1 MYLTLEIPSYVR
13 HHSSLKHE
21 RRTRSNK
28 PPKGK
33 KKVAFQNPW
42 KSDAGLRTIGLFVS
56 CALHVQLA
64 ACSSS
69 TCISQGRRRRVSQ
82 ICVCVGC
89 MSHACVTKL
98 SKRPRYHL
106 PAFLFFTDFEVAGWE
121 IFFSSCLLIDL
132 LNNNSLCFSLHTMA
146 QAQAVWLGTGTRSR
160 RRDLVCKD
168 AQ

>member
-1 MYLTLEIPSYVR
+1 MQACGLLAFSFLVPCMC
-13 HHSSLKHE
+13 SL
-21 RRTRSNK
+21 
-28 PPKGK
+28 
-33 KKVAFQNPW
+33 
-42 KSDAGLRTIGLFVS
+42 
-56 CALHVQLA
+56 QLA
-64 ACSSS
+64 VVAHAYLR
-69 TCISQGRRRRVSQ
+69 GEEDAFRKFG
-82 ICVCVGC
+82 VCVGC

-106 PAFLFFTDFEVAGWE
+106 PAFLFFTDFEVAGWDF
-121 IFFSSCLLIDL
+121 FFSSCLLIDL